1 MIQNLLKNF
10 ILLFFIFS
18 LAEPVLSNNNPVLA
32 KYSKEIKE
40 IKSILINKYNVDH
53 KYASEVLN
61 SIKFRQKTLD
71 SMSNAVERKATWE
84 RYRSIFITKSRVNAG
99 IKYHKKNHKI
109 LKEIENK
116 YGIPSEVIVAFLG
129 VETNYG
135 KGTGKVKV
143 LDSLGTLAL
152 KHPRRSKFFKAQLIY
167 FILLTYDNNLN
178 YQNLYGSYAGAMG
191 APQFMP
197 ESYIKLGVDYNK
209 DGKVDLWNDKYDI
222 YASIANYLI
231 RKGWQ
236 KSRNIYSNIKIK
248 GSYEDEIFKNGDVKT
263 VPITDSKLKKI
274 IIKKEL
280 ETGKKYL
287 ILLSKK
293 NKKYKL
299 GYKNFKVI
307 MSYNPS
313 TFYAMVVSQLSERIA
328 EENEI
333 F

>member
-1 MIQNLLKNF
+1 MIQNFLKNF
-10 ILLFFIFS
+10 IFLLFIF
-18 LAEPVLSNNNPVLA
+18 LLVEPVLSDNNPDLDI
-32 KYSKEIKE
+32 YSKEIKE

-84 RYRSIFITKSRVNAG
+84 RYRSIFITKSRVKAG

-167 FILLTYDNNLN
+167 FILLTYDNNIN

-280 ETGKKYL
+280 QKGKKYL

-328 EENEI
+328 KENEI

>member
-197 ESYIKLGVDYNK
+197 ESYIKLGVDYDK

>member
-84 RYRSIFITKSRVNAG
+84 RYRSIFITKSRVNSG

-280 ETGKKYL
+280 EIGKKYL

>member
-32 KYSKEIKE
+32 KYSNEIKE

-197 ESYIKLGVDYNK
+197 ESYIKLGVDYNE

>member
-280 ETGKKYL
+280 EAGKKYL